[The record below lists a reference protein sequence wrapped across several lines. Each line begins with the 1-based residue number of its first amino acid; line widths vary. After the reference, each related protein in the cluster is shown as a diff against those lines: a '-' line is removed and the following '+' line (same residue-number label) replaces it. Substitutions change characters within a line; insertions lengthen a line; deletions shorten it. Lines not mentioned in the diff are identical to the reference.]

1 MIKNLFKVNII
12 VLILVAI
19 ISVGGMNLLIL
30 YSYIGGPL
38 TQEKT
43 IIIEPRLSLGEIAYK
58 LEKEEVIKAPSL
70 FLIVAKLYSR
80 MYPLKSGEY
89 VFTSYI
95 SPLQVLRIL
104 ASGKSVIHR
113 LVVPEGVTV
122 REIIDKINSEPLLFG
137 EIKGEIPEG
146 FLMPSTYFFSYGDH
160 KEQIISK
167 MRKSMSEALDK
178 VMEQLPASSRLKTR
192 LEVLTLASIV
202 EKEARIDAER
212 PIIAA
217 VFLNR
222 LQKGMKLQA
231 DPTTIYAL
239 TQGKFKLD
247 RHLSKKD
254 LAIESAYNT
263 YYMVGLPPGPIACP
277 GFKSLEA
284 VVKPAKTNALY
295 FVVNGNGGHN
305 FSDTL
310 EKHNENVKAYREIA
324 KEKEEAKE
332 REEAKEKREINEK

>member
-1 MIKNLFKVNII
+1 MIKPLLKLNII
-12 VLILVAI
+12 ILIFISI
-19 ISVGGMNLLIL
+19 ISIGGANLLIL

-43 IIIEPRLSLGEIAYK
+43 IIIEPKLSLGEIAYK
-58 LEKEEVIKAPSL
+58 LEKEEVIKTPSL
-70 FLIVAKLYSR
+70 FLIIAKFYSR
-80 MYPLKSGEY
+80 IYPLKSGEY
-89 VFTSYI
+89 VFTSHI

-104 ASGKSVIHR
+104 ASGKSIIHK
-113 LVVPEGVTV
+113 LTIPEGVTV
-122 REIIDKINSEPLLFG
+122 REIIEKINSEPLLFG

-160 KEQIISK
+160 KEHIISK

-178 VMEQLPASSRLKTR
+178 AMEQLQADSPLKTR

-202 EKEARIDAER
+202 EKEARIDTER

-231 DPTTIYAL
+231 DPTTIYAV

-247 RHLSKKD
+247 RPLSKKD
-254 LAIESAYNT
+254 LATESAYNT
-263 YYMVGLPPGPIACP
+263 YYIVGLPPGPIACP
-277 GFKSLEA
+277 GLKSLEA
-284 VVKPAKTNALY
+284 VVKPAKTKALY

-310 EKHNENVKAYREIA
+310 EKHNENVKAYREIF
-324 KEKEEAKE
+324 KEKKEAKV
-332 REEAKEKREINEK
+332 REN